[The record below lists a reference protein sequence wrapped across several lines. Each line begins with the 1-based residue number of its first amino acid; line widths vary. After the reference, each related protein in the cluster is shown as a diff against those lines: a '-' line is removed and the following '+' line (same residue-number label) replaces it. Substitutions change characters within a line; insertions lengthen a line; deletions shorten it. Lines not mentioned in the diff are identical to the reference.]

1 MHHMLLFNRSCIY
14 LILSPA
20 KNILSVSHSIAESD
34 VRIHSQWSLPEE
46 VGHVGVGTVDGTKPR
61 QQSHE
66 SDSDHTNTTD

>member
-1 MHHMLLFNRSCIY
+1 MHHMLLFNRGCIY
-14 LILSPA
+14 LILS
-20 KNILSVSHSIAESD
+20 LSVSHSIAESD
-34 VRIHSQWSLPEE
+34 VRIHPQWSLPEE

>member
-14 LILSPA
+14 LILS
-20 KNILSVSHSIAESD
+20 VF
-34 VRIHSQWSLPEE
+34 RIHSQWSLPEE

>member
-1 MHHMLLFNRSCIY
+1 MHHMLLFNRGCIY
-14 LILSPA
+14 LILS
-20 KNILSVSHSIAESD
+20 LSVSHSIAESD
-34 VRIHSQWSLPEE
+34 ARIHPQWSLPEE